1 MARKSGAAKR
11 AARKAKDGAVNDREA
26 EQPAAETGGQ
36 ESARNGTQAVLD
48 GPNDPAMGGD
58 IQSTAVEALKPG
70 SLEAGKK
77 LASGADR
84 AQPILPN
91 EQHQQISWEQARCQ
105 LANGITDLS
114 MLMHEYRSAHSISPA
129 LWETFETCLHWL
141 DKAWEYVG

>member
-36 ESARNGTQAVLD
+36 ESAGNGTQAVH
-48 GPNDPAMGGD
+48 NDPAMGGD

-91 EQHQQISWEQARCQ
+91 EQHQQISWGQA
-105 LANGITDLS
+105 
-114 MLMHEYRSAHSISPA
+114 
-129 LWETFETCLHWL
+129 
-141 DKAWEYVG
+141 